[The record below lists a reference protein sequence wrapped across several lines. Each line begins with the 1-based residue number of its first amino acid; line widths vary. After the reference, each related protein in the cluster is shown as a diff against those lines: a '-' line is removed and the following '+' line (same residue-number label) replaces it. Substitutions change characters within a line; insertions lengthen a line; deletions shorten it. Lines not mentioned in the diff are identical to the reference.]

1 MRLKSIIRTL
11 PNALAALVVL
21 AACSGTSTSSGSNA
35 PTDVRL
41 GYFPNITHATALVG
55 VANGTY
61 AQQLGSLGKLRTQT
75 FNAGPAVVEAV
86 FSGALDIAYVGPN
99 PAVNAP
105 WASRLVL
112 EGGGK
117 VLVDERSLWPH
128 GDFVT
133 TLLIVR
139 KQFLDNHP
147 AQVKAILRAHV
158 QTTTYL
164 NAHPA
169 ETEAGAVQVN
179 T

>member
-1 MRLKSIIRTL
+1 
-11 PNALAALVVL
+11 
-21 AACSGTSTSSGSNA
+21 
-35 PTDVRL
+35 
-41 GYFPNITHATALVG
+41 VG